1 VRRDDGKSVD
11 RVSGGGGSRGVCTTW
26 SVNAVCGGGS
36 VNIVCGGGGGGK
48 SVNTVGGGGGGG
60 AKRVNTVCGGA
71 LNLVAKPSGA
81 FGG

>member
-1 VRRDDGKSVD
+1 MHNVECERSVRRWE
-11 RVSGGGGSRGVCTTW
+11 CEHT
-26 SVNAVCGGGS
+26 AV
-36 VNIVCGGGGGGK
+36 VCGGGGGGM